1 MSRRLNR
8 LWLLPAMLLASQSWA
23 LGLGDIRLNSAL
35 NQPLR
40 AEIELL
46 AATPE
51 DLKNL
56 TVQLASAE
64 TFDRYDLDRPLF
76 LSRLQFRLVT
86 SGSEDGNLV
95 IITSTEPVADPF
107 ITFLVEAVWSR
118 GRLLREYTLLLDPP
132 TFAPPPETQTT
143 QAVTAPV
150 QATQTDSGQIQRA
163 APQQAAPAA
172 PPPAEQA
179 SSQIAPSAS
188 STAVD
193 DTSAVVDGTSLTPGE
208 PSFDRAP
215 VGGVLVIQR
224 GDTLWSIA
232 QRERRDSGLTMS
244 QMMLAI
250 YEANPDAF
258 GGNINMMSAGAYLR
272 IPSADD
278 VFRIGRAAALAEV
291 QRQHVAWGSGTTDAG
306 PQLQPTLT
314 LVRPD
319 DDVTLFDD
327 DASQAAIDDTATDF
341 DNPVE
346 ARISEIDALLIDHQD
361 ALIEIG
367 DNELAALRA
376 ELAGLRGEDP
386 PEPLPL
392 DDIASDDTIGG
403 DDLAATDTDPIAV
416 DDAVPAVDDVA
427 DDTIPVVEDT
437 TPAPRVVAARPQ
449 QDSLVDTL
457 LGYVNSIW
465 GIIGGALLIAI
476 ALLVWFARRS
486 GRGDDEDSSG
496 AWETLDQDDIGVESL
511 ASTADLRPP
520 LGEDDTAIL
529 VAEQELSSEPDDSLV
544 LLDTLEVSAPEAE
557 PEQPIEP
564 TYVETTAFEE
574 MPVEAVPEPSV
585 EDTFSS
591 ETAINLDQSDP
602 VAEADFH
609 MAYGLYDQAA
619 DLINGALTVDPDRED
634 YLAKLCEIYFVW
646 GNRDAFVDAAGR
658 MRAVVSGDSNADWDK
673 IVIMGQQIAADHELF
688 SGVSAGAVIREV
700 DLEFDGDMD
709 EAGVLDIN
717 LEGSGVADIMDI
729 GADTGQFPIAEAT
742 EKIEFDLGEEYADIE
757 ASVTQEMPQNPV
769 EGPTVE
775 MPVRDAALEVPA
787 TESSESVDSPT
798 IEQQFATTL
807 VDATSELAVAPV
819 LGPNDAPASASL
831 DDFDGLQD
839 DEATDAVTEIDLDD
853 LDLDFDGLPQL
864 EIAAA
869 DDTAAD
875 QIGDFEPTKESPA
888 LKEDNS
894 LGLDSGLLDATGH
907 TQILDQ
913 DIAVEL
919 ATGVGTSLSDD
930 DDTMLASPLDETG
943 ETPSLAGSTD
953 MDLDLDNLT
962 AALEVSEAEETI
974 INQAGDD
981 ATVEQPLIKQ
991 DDVGAL
997 ATDADDGLD
1006 QMIEPGS
1013 LSGGLNDARTM
1024 TEVGTKLDLAR
1035 AYVDMGDPSGAR
1047 SILEEVLDEGDASQR
1062 QQAQQLLESLPS

>member
-23 LGLGDIRLNSAL
+23 LGLGDIRLDSAL

-46 AATPE
+46 SATPE

-64 TFDRYDLDRPLF
+64 TFARYDLDRPLF
-76 LSRLQFRLVT
+76 LSGLQFRLVT

-132 TFAPPPETQTT
+132 TFAPPPATQTT
-143 QAVTAPV
+143 QAVTAPS
-150 QATQTDSGQIQRA
+150 QATPADSGQIQRA

-172 PPPAEQA
+172 PPPQPAEQA
-179 SSQIAPSAS
+179 SSQIAPSPF
-188 STAVD
+188 STTVD
-193 DTSAVVDGTSLTPGE
+193 DTSSTPGE

-272 IPSADD
+272 IPIADN
-278 VFRIGRAAALAEV
+278 VFPIGRGDALAEV
-291 QRQHVAWGSGTTDAG
+291 QRQHVAWGSGTIDAG

-327 DASQAAIDDTATDF
+327 AAAGQAATDDTATDF
-341 DNPVE
+341 DDPVE

-386 PEPLPL
+386 PQPLPL

-403 DDLAATDTDPIAV
+403 DDLAVADTDPIAV
-416 DDAVPAVDDVA
+416 DDDVPADDDVA
-427 DDTIPVVEDT
+427 DDTTPVVEVT
-437 TPAPRVVAARPQ
+437 TPAPPVVAAIPP

-511 ASTADLRPP
+511 APTEDLRATI
-520 LGEDDTAIL
+520 GEDDTAIL
-529 VAEQELSSEPDDSLV
+529 VAEQELSSEPDDSLG
-544 LLDTLEVSAPEAE
+544 LLDTLQMSAPDIE
-557 PEQPIEP
+557 PAQPLEP
-564 TYVETTAFEE
+564 TYAETTAIEE
-574 MPVEAVPEPSV
+574 VPVEAVPEPSV

-619 DLINGALTVDPDRED
+619 DLINGALAVDPDRED

-646 GNRDAFVDAAGR
+646 GNKDAFVDAASR
-658 MRAVVSGDSNADWDK
+658 LRAVVSGDSNADWDK
-673 IVIMGQQIAADHELF
+673 IVIMGQQIAAGHELF

-709 EAGVLDIN
+709 AAGVLDID
-717 LEGSGVADIMDI
+717 LAEGSGVADIMDI
-729 GADTGQFPIAEAT
+729 GADTGQFPIAEVT
-742 EKIEFDLGEEYADIE
+742 EKIEFELGEEFADIE
-757 ASVTQEMPQNPV
+757 ASVTQEMPRTPV

-775 MPVRDAALEVPA
+775 MPVRDDTLEVPA
-787 TESSESVDSPT
+787 TESSQSVDTPT

-807 VDATSELAVAPV
+807 VDATGELPVEPV
-819 LGPNDAPASASL
+819 LGPNDAPASASP
-831 DDFDGLQD
+831 DDFEVLQD
-839 DEATDAVTEIDLDD
+839 DDPTDAVTELDLDD

-869 DDTAAD
+869 DDPAEDQLAD
-875 QIGDFEPTKESPA
+875 YEPTKESPA
-888 LKEDNS
+888 LRID
-894 LGLDSGLLDATGH
+894 DSPT
-907 TQILDQ
+907 
-913 DIAVEL
+913 
-919 ATGVGTSLSDD
+919 
-930 DDTMLASPLDETG
+930 ASG
-943 ETPSLAGSTD
+943 ES
-953 MDLDLDNLT
+953 
-962 AALEVSEAEETI
+962 
-974 INQAGDD
+974 
-981 ATVEQPLIKQ
+981 
-991 DDVGAL
+991 
-997 ATDADDGLD
+997 
-1006 QMIEPGS
+1006 
-1013 LSGGLNDARTM
+1013 
-1024 TEVGTKLDLAR
+1024 
-1035 AYVDMGDPSGAR
+1035 
-1047 SILEEVLDEGDASQR
+1047 
-1062 QQAQQLLESLPS
+1062 